1 MNLVN
6 QQDLREFVGNIL
18 NVDLP
23 KHIPE
28 LQSCMATPDF
38 KKWFDEKFCKYT
50 QKIENSDLP
59 VLVESINDCL
69 LGLHGVDVIAER
81 IDTLEAKLIE
91 SKKAFALRSCPFNVG
106 DVGTIV
112 RLRHVGKRG
121 IITEINYKRGF
132 KSRHSW
138 VAKVDLYK
146 RDGSLSELSTDFDSE
161 DCFELEVKQEA

>member
-6 QQDLREFVGNIL
+6 QQDLEKFVGNVL

-38 KKWFDEKFCKYT
+38 KKWFDDKFCKYT
-50 QKIENSDLP
+50 RKVENSDLP

-69 LGLHGVDVIAER
+69 FGKYGVDVIGER

-91 SKKAFALRSCPFNVG
+91 SKKAFATRACPFNVG

-112 RLRHVGKRG
+112 RLSHVGRRG

-132 KSRHSW
+132 KNRHGW

-146 RDGSLSELSTDFDSE
+146 KDGSLSELRTEFDSE
-161 DCFELEVKQEA
+161 DCFELEEKQEA